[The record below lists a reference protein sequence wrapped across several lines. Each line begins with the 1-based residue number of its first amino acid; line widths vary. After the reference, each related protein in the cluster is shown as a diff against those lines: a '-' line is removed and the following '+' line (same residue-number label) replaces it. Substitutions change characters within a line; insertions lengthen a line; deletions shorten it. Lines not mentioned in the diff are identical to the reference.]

1 MTKELPCS
9 VELLD
14 AILEAVHRLGKLGAK
29 NCTLEDYEELR
40 ELIAKPGRT
49 LEEMRTIV
57 DAVKDRELELFEK
70 AQSQPGLKK
79 KNLSAG

>member
-14 AILEAVHRLGKLGAK
+14 AILEAVHRLGKRGEK

-79 KNLSAG
+79 AIRQ